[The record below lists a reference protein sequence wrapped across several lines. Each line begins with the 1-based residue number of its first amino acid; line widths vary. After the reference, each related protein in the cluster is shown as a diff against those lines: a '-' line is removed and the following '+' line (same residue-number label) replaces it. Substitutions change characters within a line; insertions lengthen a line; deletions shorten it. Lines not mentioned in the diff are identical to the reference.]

1 MKLYFPSLQLR
12 IDWLLT
18 NPQDQEDLELMHQKE
33 RISVDCFVLKQATK
47 IFL

>member
-18 NPQDQEDLELMHQKE
+18 NPQDQEDLELMHQKNFE
-33 RISVDCFVLKQATK
+33 LFGSQTS